1 MTGEMIFAAVLIS
14 LALVFYSVGVWSERI
29 GGRLK
34 VWHVIFFWLG
44 LLFDATGTLIMVRM
58 AGGLTLDIH
67 GVSGVLAILLMLIN
81 AIWATTVLV
90 LKDEKAIAN
99 FHRFSLVVWT
109 IWLIPYVSGFIAPMG
124 GEQEILKK

>member
-1 MTGEMIFAAVLIS
+1 
-14 LALVFYSVGVWSERI
+14 
-29 GGRLK
+29 LK

-44 LLFDATGTLIMVRM
+44 LVFDATGTVVMVRM
-58 AGGLTLDIH
+58 AGGLTFDIH

-81 AIWATTVLV
+81 AVWATAVLV

-99 FHRFSLVVWT
+99 FHRFSLVVWA

-124 GEQEILKK
+124 GEQEMLKK

>member
-14 LALVFYSVGVWSERI
+14 LALVFYSIGVWSERI
-29 GGRLK
+29 RGRLK

-44 LLFDATGTLIMVRM
+44 LVFDATGTVVMVRM
-58 AGGLTLDIH
+58 AGGLTFDIH

-81 AIWATTVLV
+81 AVWATAVLV

-99 FHRFSLVVWT
+99 FHRFSLVVWA

-124 GEQEILKK
+124 GEQEMLKK